1 MNNSDTCNPAT
12 GNFCNPAN
20 PLLKGLSTAH
30 IRPQAYD
37 DYIGPLR
44 EKAHI
49 GPQHYEDYIG
59 PLGEN
64 RRDKPLMKDTDE
76 GYAYVSSAVGGSVS
90 SISFKDSSIRN
101 RTYKRTDCSGSVR
114 GTVKGFSRVSRRNLL
129 RRLASINRTAF
140 RSFKGRLISVTLTY
154 PGEYPEDPEV
164 CKSHLK
170 AFQKR
175 LKRRYGEFAA
185 FWRMGIQRR
194 GAFHFHLLL
203 FVPPSVGRID
213 TLRRFVSSSWYEVC
227 GEVSE
232 VHLQVGTRVEQ
243 IRKWKKVTSY
253 AERYLAKEEEFPSD
267 METGRIWGIWNEKF
281 LPIEWE
287 TVKVSLRDAYK
298 IRRVF
303 RKLAKRRGSGSLRR
317 LTVFV
322 RHENMVRLL
331 QFLGYCLE

>member
-30 IRPQAYD
+30 IRPQVYGG
-37 DYIGPLR
+37 YIGPL
-44 EKAHI
+44 
-49 GPQHYEDYIG
+49 EDNG
-59 PLGEN
+59 
-64 RRDKPLMKDTDE
+64 RDKSLMKDTGK

-90 SISFKDSSIRN
+90 SISFKDH
-101 RTYKRTDCSGSVR
+101 RTKEQTYERTSCSGGVR
-114 GTVKGFSRVSRRNLL
+114 GKVRGFSRVSRRNLL
-129 RRLASINRTAF
+129 RRLASINRSAF

-154 PGEYPEDPEV
+154 PGEYPDDPEV

-170 AFQKR
+170 ALQKR

-185 FWRMGIQRR
+185 FWRMGIQKR

-203 FVPPSVGRID
+203 CVPRSFGRID
-213 TLRRFVSSSWYEVC
+213 TIRSFISSSWYEVC

-232 VHLQVGTRVEQ
+232 GHLHAGTRVEQ
-243 IRKWKKVTSY
+243 IRKWKKATSY
-253 AERYLAKEEEFPSD
+253 AERYLAKEEEFPRGL
-267 METGRIWGIWNEKF
+267 ETGRVWGVWNEKF

-287 TVKVSLRDAYK
+287 TVKISVKDAYK
-298 IRRVF
+298 VRRVF

-317 LTVFV
+317 LTVFI
-322 RHENMVRLL
+322 RHENVLRLL
-331 QFLGYCLE
+331 KFLGYRLE